1 MHSFFA
7 YSLILTISDPAWN
20 SPSSAVSS
28 CELQR
33 ETLFSKIGQDQ
44 ILSSTI
50 TQPAFVVSLDLAAFS
65 ACCCRLRRTMSAFL
79 HNTAM
84 QMSSYLSV
92 FVANF
97 CLPVK
102 VRRSLLKRTGACG
115 DQGAAI
121 GINQDINTTSS
132 TGISRD

>member
-50 TQPAFVVSLDLAAFS
+50 TQVTASICGQFGSGSL
-65 ACCCRLRRTMSAFL
+65 
-79 HNTAM
+79 
-84 QMSSYLSV
+84 
-92 FVANF
+92 F
-97 CLPVK
+97 CMLLPFAPHDVCIF
-102 VRRSLLKRTGACG
+102 A
-115 DQGAAI
+115 
-121 GINQDINTTSS
+121 
-132 TGISRD
+132 